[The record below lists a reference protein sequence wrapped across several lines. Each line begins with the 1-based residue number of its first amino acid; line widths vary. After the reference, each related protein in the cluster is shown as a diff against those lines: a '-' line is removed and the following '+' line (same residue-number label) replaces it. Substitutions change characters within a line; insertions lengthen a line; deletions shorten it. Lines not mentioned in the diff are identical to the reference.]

1 MNQFSKRLEVVM
13 LNGKVAVVTGASRGI
28 GRAIAEDLAANGA
41 SVVINYNSSADA
53 AEAVVAAIKANGG
66 EATAV
71 QADVADFDAAHTLI
85 QTAIDTYGH
94 IDIVVNNAGTT
105 RDKLLPMMKEED
117 WDIVLDTNLKSVF
130 NCCKAA
136 ARPMLRRKQGGRI
149 INISSV
155 VGLVGQGGQSNY
167 AASKAG
173 VIGFTKSLAKELA
186 PRQITVNAIAPG
198 FFLTDLTNVL
208 ADDLKEKSLAYI
220 PLGRWGELPEV
231 GFLVSFLASDKAA
244 YITGQVINVDGGIA
258 M

>member
-1 MNQFSKRLEVVM
+1 M
-13 LNGKVAVVTGASRGI
+13 LNGKVAIVTGASRGI

-41 SVVINYNSSADA
+41 HVVINYNASAAA
-53 AEAVVAAIKANGG
+53 AEEVVTAIKANGG

-71 QADVADFDAAHTLI
+71 QADVSDFQAAQTLVK
-85 QTAIDTYGH
+85 TAIDTYGQ

-105 RDKLLPMMKEED
+105 RDKLLPMMKEAD
-117 WDIVLDTNLKSVF
+117 WDVVLDTNLKSVF

-198 FFLTDLTNVL
+198 FFLTALTDVL
-208 ADDLKEKSLAYI
+208 ADDLKEKSLEYI
-220 PLGRWGELPEV
+220 PLGRWGDLPEV
-231 GFLVSFLASDKAA
+231 GYLVSFLASDKAA